1 MKKRDGFIEKA
12 KKYFIDYSPK
22 ARFWSHV
29 IFWILAGLS
38 FSGFGFN
45 LAGYDYPQAAIV
57 HTLFLLSKSIIS
69 FYIISYLLLPLLIKQ
84 NQWILFLIGLVLVF
98 FLDSVNSYYMFD
110 ITSKYFEVSK
120 PYQRYADYINRGGPL
135 GAIFDANLFFVHI
148 YNETLPILP
157 PIFIKIVKL
166 IIISRN
172 KTISLERDNL
182 HLELNFLKSQVN
194 PHFLFNV
201 LNSIYSLI
209 VEKDEVA
216 ADIIVRLSGLMRY
229 SLYETDSEKV
239 PLKRDVEFISQYVE
253 LERIRFQ
260 SRANISFNS
269 KADFKN
275 YEVPPMLFISFVENA
290 FKHGVSTSGKKSWVN
305 LNFNMEDT
313 SVIFRIENSKPTHI
327 NHEQV
332 QGGIGLIN
340 VKKRLDL
347 LYPDKH
353 KLIVKNNEQS
363 FLVELKLQL
372 V

>member
-1 MKKRDGFIEKA
+1 MRKRNGLIKKIKN
-12 KKYFIDYSPK
+12 YFLGYSPI
-22 ARFWSHV
+22 ARFWTHI
-29 IFWILAGLS
+29 IFWILVGIT

-45 LAGYDYPQAAIV
+45 LVGYDYPEAAWI
-57 HTLFLLSKSIIS
+57 HTLFLLTKSILS
-69 FYIISYLLLPLLIKQ
+69 FYIISYLLLPILFKY
-84 NQWILFLIGLVLVF
+84 NQWILFLIGLILVF
-98 FLDSVNSYYMFD
+98 LLDSINSYYMFD
-110 ITSKYFEVSK
+110 ITSKNFAISK
-120 PYQRYADYINRGGPL
+120 SYQDYADYINRGGPL
-135 GAIFDANLFFVHI
+135 GAIFDTNLFFVHI

-172 KTISLERDNL
+172 KTVSLERDNL
-182 HLELNFLKSQVN
+182 NLELNFLKLQVN

-229 SLYETDSEKV
+229 SLYETESEKV
-239 PLKRDVEFISQYVE
+239 TLTRDVEFIFQYVE

-260 SRANISFNS
+260 SRTNITFSS
-269 KADFKN
+269 KTDFKN
-275 YEVPPMLFISFVENA
+275 FEVPPMIFISFVENA

-305 LNFNMEDT
+305 ISFSMKDT
-313 SVIFRIENSKPTHI
+313 FVTFRIENSKPNHI
-327 NHEQV
+327 THEQV

-353 KLIVKNNEQS
+353 KLIVENNEQS
-363 FLVELKLQL
+363 FLVELQLQL

>member
-1 MKKRDGFIEKA
+1 MRRKDEFIEKA
-12 KKYFIDYSPK
+12 KAYFLNYSPQ
-22 ARFWSHV
+22 ARFWAHV
-29 IFWILAGLS
+29 IFWFLAGLS

-57 HTLFLLSKSIIS
+57 HTLFLLTKSMLS
-69 FYIISYLLLPLLIKQ
+69 FYIISYLLLPILIKH
-84 NQWILFLIGLVLVF
+84 NQWILFLIGLIVVF
-98 FLDSVNSYYMFD
+98 LLDSVNSYYMFD
-110 ITSKYFEVSK
+110 ITSKNFAVSK
-120 PYQRYADYINRGGPL
+120 PYQRYADYINEGGPL

-157 PIFIKIVKL
+157 PVFIKIVKL

-172 KTISLERDNL
+172 RTTSLERDNL
-182 HLELNFLKSQVN
+182 NLELNFLKSQVN

-239 PLKRDVEFISQYVE
+239 NLKRDVEFIFQYVE

-260 SRANISFNS
+260 SRTEITFNNY
-269 KADFKN
+269 ADFKD
-275 YEVPPMLFISFVENA
+275 YEVPPMVFISFVENA

-305 LNFNMEDT
+305 ISFRMKDT

-327 NHEQV
+327 THEQV

-353 KLIVKNNEQS
+353 KLVVENKEQS
-363 FLVELKLQL
+363 FLVELQLQL